1 MIPGIKRPGMDYHQP
16 AWKYKSSSGRR
27 GKNRVVIRKE
37 RILKLLRRSIRGII
51 VEAISIIL
59 LDREHLEIRQ
69 YYYTLDL
76 DYYEINY
83 FVDEKE

>member
-51 VEAISIIL
+51 VEAIYPLFCLIVSILKFGNIII
-59 LDREHLEIRQ
+59 HWIWII
-69 YYYTLDL
+69 T
-76 DYYEINY
+76 
-83 FVDEKE
+83 K